1 MRVAF
6 MPPRTRGIPDGIW
19 LREVVV
25 RVVAVV
31 AVVVAGSCAG
41 PGASVGAGENDCAVI
56 AAVAKEHYKF
66 GPDNPP
72 PPLKGLG
79 DAGWRPQ
86 CDWSKHGLAF
96 TDYSD
101 TTANTSDDPRAPLK
115 WVAFQKP
122 AYDSNGATIQ
132 TEIMHGPLAGMGYEC
147 RVHSGFAGWTVGECK
162 VSWVS

>member
-1 MRVAF
+1 MRVA
-6 MPPRTRGIPDGIW
+6 I
-19 LREVVV
+19 LVS
-25 RVVAVV
+25 A
-31 AVVVAGSCAG
+31 ALLAAGCATPA
-41 PGASVGAGENDCAVI
+41 PGEPASVEVGSNDCAVL
-56 AAVAKEHYKF
+56 AAIAKEHYRF

-86 CDWSKHGLAF
+86 CNWAAHGLSF
-96 TDYSD
+96 TDYND
-101 TTANTSDDPRAPLK
+101 GQAATSDPRTRLK

-122 AYDSNGATIQ
+122 VYDGNGATVQ

-147 RVHSGFAGWTVGECK
+147 RLHSGIAGWTVGECK